1 MKIIFCQDEP
11 SDNMSQHANIQNPLA
26 LQQQNSCMGEFQALP
41 ESEAKP
47 KKFAKR
53 SFGGRWSPFTGD
65 QTAETGIVGEMTKL
79 IGKPRE

>member
-1 MKIIFCQDEP
+1 MTEVRT
-11 SDNMSQHANIQNPLA
+11 
-26 LQQQNSCMGEFQALP
+26 LP
-41 ESEAKP
+41 DSEAKP

-65 QTAETGIVGEMTKL
+65 QTAKTGIVGEMTKL